1 MLVSTDTIGIRA
13 TLEVFTAELSPSVA
27 FSSLEQHVSENV
39 MALAE
44 SSCKQF
50 ISIKA
55 TSTKL

>member
-1 MLVSTDTIGIRA
+1 MLVSTDTIGTHA
-13 TLEVFTAELSPSVA
+13 TLGVSAAKLSPSDV
-27 FSSLEQHVSENV
+27 FSSSEQCVRENV
-39 MALAE
+39 MVLAE